1 MPGTGLQRFPV
12 NRPVRGGIRRRGR
25 VRKELATLKI
35 GLVLEG
41 GGMRGLYTV
50 GVLDWL
56 MEKQFMADYVIGV
69 SAGAGNGSSYVSGQR
84 GRSYRVDTAYLEDK
98 RYVSLYNFI
107 KTKSVF
113 GMDFIFDIIPKHLD
127 PFDYPAFLDNPC
139 EFITGVTD
147 VHTGEPVYFGKQPD
161 LGRQCKVLRAS
172 ASIPLFAPPV
182 TFQGGLYLDGGTSD
196 PIPVR
201 RALADGCDRVI
212 VVLTR
217 DREYVKQ
224 PESFRHLYHR
234 QMRKY
239 PKMIEALDRRHEVYN
254 ETRRYV
260 DQLEKE
266 GTALVVAPSMPLSVS
281 RFEKNKENLNQVYRL
296 GHMDAENKWRAIEA
310 WAKARQADCPH
321 T

>member
-1 MPGTGLQRFPV
+1 MEYGTVCL
-12 NRPVRGGIRRRGR
+12 RRGEE
-25 VRKELATLKI
+25 KDLLA
-35 GLVLEG
+35 
-41 GGMRGLYTV
+41 
-50 GVLDWL
+50 
-56 MEKQFMADYVIGV
+56 
-69 SAGAGNGSSYVSGQR
+69 
-84 GRSYRVDTAYLEDK
+84 
-98 RYVSLYNFI
+98 
-107 KTKSVF
+107 
-113 GMDFIFDIIPKHLD
+113 
-127 PFDYPAFLDNPC
+127 
-139 EFITGVTD
+139 
-147 VHTGEPVYFGKQPD
+147 
-161 LGRQCKVLRAS
+161 
-172 ASIPLFAPPV
+172 
-182 TFQGGLYLDGGTSD
+182 GGLWIYDNEIDWADDVCTDGDVVDVVDSRMRFVARGYFNSRSK
-196 PIPVR
+196 IAVR
-201 RALADGCDRVI
+201 
-212 VVLTR
+212 VLTR